1 VEFNMP
7 YGLRYQ
13 AEVFWI
19 GPGAGPMTGLLAP
32 SLPGIGGGVGQL
44 KQFDVNP
51 AALPLITGTTTFA
64 QPNGTTVAGALASAD
79 VTALTNAMAA
89 DIAAQMNA
97 SIAAMQAWVVGQ
109 P

>member
-1 VEFNMP
+1 MAYV
-7 YGLRYQ
+7 LRYQ
-13 AEVFWI
+13 AEIVYV
-19 GPGAGPMTGLLAP
+19 GPGAGPMSALLAP
-32 SLPGIGGGVGQL
+32 SLPGLGGGTGQL

-51 AALPLITGTTTFA
+51 AALPIVAGATTFT
-64 QPNGTTVAGALASAD
+64 QPNGTTIPNALASSD

-97 SIAAMQAWVVGQ
+97 TIGTMQAWVAGQ